1 MTFKKTRQPKKQ
13 RPPFTLEKSKTN
25 SKQIIKNR
33 KNRKNRKNHKTSIE
47 QQGFKSYASN
57 DYYTDHPYF
66 NILFGETD
74 KIDIECPEL
83 LEDTYS
89 FSLPKQENAE
99 NVKFSTLLKKVDD
112 TMFKTV
118 YTFI

>member
-25 SKQIIKNR
+25 SKQIIKN
-33 KNRKNRKNHKTSIE
+33 HKTNIK
-47 QQGFKSYASN
+47 QQSFKSYASN

-66 NILFGETD
+66 NILFEETD

-89 FSLPKQENAE
+89 FSLPKQENAG